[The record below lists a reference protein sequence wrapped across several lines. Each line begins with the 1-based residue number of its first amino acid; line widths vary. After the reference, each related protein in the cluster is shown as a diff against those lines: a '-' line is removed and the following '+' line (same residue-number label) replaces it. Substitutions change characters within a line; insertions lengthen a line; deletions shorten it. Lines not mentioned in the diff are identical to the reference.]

1 MNITHEY
8 DINKIENDFLEIT
21 FSNESNIKH
30 IDSIKVPRNDNG
42 DIDQVELNNKIDE
55 LVQRVNNKKNF
66 IFQ

>member
-30 IDSIKVPRNDNG
+30 IDSIKVPRNNNG